1 MRTAVRLLYATAIAL
16 FLALAVGFGTLTFYP
31 GPQRPEYPVEAEK
44 FAPAPVTAT
53 PSPAQAEAMRRYEA
67 DRKRFEADEQV
78 HHRNVLLVVTGIA
91 ALALL
96 AGVAAAAALD
106 VLRAGFM
113 LGALFSVLWALFYGA
128 DAAGRG
134 TIFVAALLVLVL
146 LSALSVE
153 GVRRWLG
160 KTLRLGAGDDLLR

>member
-31 GPQRPEYPVEAEK
+31 GPERPEYPLEAER
-44 FAPAPVTAT
+44 FAPGVAPT
-53 PSPAQAEAMRRYEA
+53 PSPAQAEAMRQYEV
-67 DRKRFEADEQV
+67 DRKQFEADEEV

-96 AGVAAAAALD
+96 VGVAAAAALD

-113 LGALFSVLWALFYGA
+113 LGALFSVLWALIYGA

-134 TIFVAALLVLVL
+134 TIFVAALLVLIL

-160 KTLRLGAGDDLLR
+160 KTLRLGSGDDLLR